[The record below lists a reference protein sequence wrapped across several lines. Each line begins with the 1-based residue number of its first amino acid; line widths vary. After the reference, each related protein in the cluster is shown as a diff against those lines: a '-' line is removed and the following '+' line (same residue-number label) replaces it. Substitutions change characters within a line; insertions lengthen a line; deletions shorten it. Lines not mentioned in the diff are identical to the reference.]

1 MENPMESAPRPS
13 SIATASVDD
22 ALIVSI
28 VERVK
33 LMDGRFVNVT
43 YDKNVRIKTLSR
55 LGAVRLRPWALYFPV
70 QHKAG

>member
-1 MENPMESAPRPS
+1 MESAPRPS

-33 LMDGRFVNVT
+33 LMDGRFVTVT
-43 YDKNVRIKTLSR
+43 HDKI
-55 LGAVRLRPWALYFPV
+55 YI
-70 QHKAG
+70 